1 MSEENAT
8 TEEVVETTTETA
20 EASEKAFVDTFLESI
35 TDDDIKSQKHW
46 DNLRGKDA
54 DELGRYI
61 TELKSFTGK
70 KGDIPKSLA
79 DGGTQEEWDAFHQ
92 KLGRPDDI
100 NGYDWNLGDDFREV
114 VGEQAPF
121 YEKLTDS
128 FKDAVFKAGLDS
140 DKSEEIYNSILS
152 EVAGQF
158 EEVANIRTERE
169 KEIET
174 SLKNEW
180 GDSREG
186 IERSIKATL
195 VDNGGLEESDV
206 DELISAGLL
215 KEPKLA
221 VALGKIASKFD
232 VDPEIGTLQASTQA
246 GLEIE
251 GEELQNVM
259 KAEYKEHGRVLP
271 GTSKKYARWQERM
284 FG

>member
-1 MSEENAT
+1 MLFRS
-8 TEEVVETTTETA
+8 
-20 EASEKAFVDTFLESI
+20 
-35 TDDDIKSQKHW
+35 
-46 DNLRGKDA
+46 
-54 DELGRYI
+54 
-61 TELKSFTGK
+61 
-70 KGDIPKSLA
+70 
-79 DGGTQEEWDAFHQ
+79 TQEEWDAFHQ